1 MNSKKKILRVASI
14 ISTLDPKSGGPAKT
28 ILDQNIFFKKVKKYQ
43 ADIIS
48 LEHKHTVPKYFHNFK
63 KIIYFSRHS
72 FFYKF
77 KFLGINRYPVQLNFL
92 YWLIKNKNKYDVFI
106 LHGIW
111 DFKNLIARL
120 FIKKKYYVFLHGT
133 LDPYESKNFFK
144 YIKKKIYWFLV
155 EKRNLMH
162 AKAVLFTTSHE
173 KRINKNTFVNTDGL
187 NKLTVD
193 YAIILEKYKKS
204 INSYQFFKTNPF
216 LKNTKYYLFMGRIDP
231 KKGCDILLR
240 SIHFLGNKFKSNLV
254 FAGDYN
260 NSTGSELKKL
270 VIELDL
276 QKKVFF
282 LGHVI
287 DEIKSEV
294 LANSKAMLLC
304 SHDENFGISVVES
317 LGYGKPVLTTYK
329 VNTYQKILDYNAGY
343 VANNNVKSFS
353 KIINKFENLNLKEIK
368 TMSKNARN
376 CFNENFN
383 FLNKKE
389 FIPNFEKIN
398 IFKNNEIK

>member
-1 MNSKKKILRVASI
+1 MSSKKKMLRVASI

-28 ILDQNIFFKKVKKYQ
+28 ILDQNIFFNKVKKYH

-48 LEHKHTVPKYFHNFK
+48 LENEHNIPKYFHNLK
-63 KIIYFSRHS
+63 NIIYFSRHS

-92 YWLIKNKNKYDVFI
+92 YWLIKNKNNYDVFV

-111 DFKNLIARL
+111 DFKNLVARL

-155 EKRNLMH
+155 EKKNLMH
-162 AKAVLFTTSHE
+162 AKAVLFTTSNE
-173 KRINKNTFVNTDGL
+173 KRVNKNTFVNTDGL

-193 YAIILEKYKKS
+193 YAIFLEKYKKS
-204 INSYQFFKTNPF
+204 VNTNKFFKTNPF
-216 LKNTKYYLFMGRIDP
+216 LINKKYYLFMGRIDP

-240 SIHFLGNKFKSNLV
+240 SIHLLGNKFKSNLV

-282 LGHVI
+282 LGHVTN
-287 DEIKSEV
+287 EIKSEV

-329 VNTYQKILDYNAGY
+329 VNTYKKILAYKAGY
-343 VANNNVKSFS
+343 IANDNVKSFS
-353 KIINKFENLNLKEIK
+353 RIINKFENLNVKKIK
-368 TMSKNARN
+368 TMSKNAQN

-383 FLNKKE
+383 FLNKKD
-389 FIPNFEKIN
+389 FIPNFEKI
-398 IFKNNEIK
+398 